1 MTSLQRVQSVL
12 TGKLPDR
19 VPVCLHNFLHAADEA
34 GVPMERY
41 RTDPQAI
48 AKAHLD
54 ALDKYGHDCLLIDLD
69 TTMLAEAMG
78 APSECAPNEP
88 GRIIGPAIESLEQ
101 ASQLSP
107 IDPERDG
114 RVPALLEAI
123 RLLAREVGSQVA
135 IRGNCDQGPFS
146 LAALLRGIESFMM
159 DLATDADNPGLQQL
173 LRVCYESHLATH
185 RAVMEAGAHFTS
197 LGDSL
202 AGPDVL
208 SPRMFERFAR
218 PYQEELVRQL
228 ASEGIWTT
236 IHICGNTSK
245 ILEPLSCY
253 PFCGFELDYKTDTHL
268 AKEAVG
274 AEHVLFGNI
283 DPSGIIARG
292 SEEEVRRAAGEL
304 IALWKPG
311 GRFILNAGCAIPAGA
326 PPENLHALVNAAH
339 ELGQYS

>member
-1 MTSLQRVQSVL
+1 MTSLERVQSVL
-12 TGKLPDR
+12 AGRLPDR

-88 GRIIGPAIESLEQ
+88 GRITGPAIESLEQ
-101 ASQLSP
+101 VSQLSP
-107 IDPERDG
+107 IAPERDG

-123 RLLAREVGSQVA
+123 RLLAREVGGQVA

-159 DLATDADNPGLQQL
+159 DLATDADNPGIEQL

-185 RAVMEAGAHFTS
+185 RAVMEVSWFSVNWNFGCVAAGGRSWVITLSELGLWERRRVLHFRSWNDCTVSGQGSHPAAARNWLQGPGKPAHPCPVFPSPVSRLHLVLRQRRVPLSSGKGRSRTA
-197 LGDSL
+197 GQGIAAL
-202 AGPDVL
+202 AG
-208 SPRMFERFAR
+208 SA
-218 PYQEELVRQL
+218 L
-228 ASEGIWTT
+228 A
-236 IHICGNTSK
+236 
-245 ILEPLSCY
+245 LE
-253 PFCGFELDYKTDTHL
+253 TMRVDTCPML
-268 AKEAVG
+268 R
-274 AEHVLFGNI
+274 
-283 DPSGIIARG
+283 SGC
-292 SEEEVRRAAGEL
+292 
-304 IALWKPG
+304 W
-311 GRFILNAGCAIPAGA
+311 
-326 PPENLHALVNAAH
+326 
-339 ELGQYS
+339 